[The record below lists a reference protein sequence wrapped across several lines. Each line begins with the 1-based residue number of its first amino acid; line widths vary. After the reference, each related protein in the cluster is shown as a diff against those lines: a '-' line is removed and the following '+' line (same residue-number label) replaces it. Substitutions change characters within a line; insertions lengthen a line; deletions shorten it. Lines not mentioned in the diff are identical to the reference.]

1 MGKNADFYI
10 IRKRTKW
17 PFEKVNYRYGN
28 VGSFLVKVLI
38 GADFVLTAQIHKDS
52 KQQLGFPA
60 TLSTILNLTPTAHK
74 ERCMK
79 MDFFVDKQKELCAK
93 YDKILPIIGNG
104 AKLAIEECQTQ
115 FAYTRWNC
123 TTFAEKNNTFGNV
136 ATIKSR
142 EAAYLNAISAASMA
156 YAVTRACTKGELSEW
171 CSCDNKIRQRKPTKW
186 KWGACSDDIRYG
198 EKFSK
203 EFLDVREDQNTALGL
218 MNLHNNEAGRRA
230 VRSRMQRT
238 CKCHGVSGSCSMQIC
253 WRRLPTLRKVAEGL
267 YKRYEGA
274 SHVKYVE
281 RRRKKLKVISPDFK
295 KPNRTDL
302 VYLEDSPDY
311 CEKNETLNIL
321 GTRGRVCNLTSQGI
335 DGCPLLCCG
344 RGYQTRV
351 KDVEEKCQ
359 CAFVWCCNV
368 VCNTCRS
375 RKEEHV
381 CN

>member
-1 MGKNADFYI
+1 MGRPDAAAVLVLLMVWMAVWREVRAAD
-10 IRKRTKW
+10 W
-17 PFEKVNYRYGN
+17 W
-28 VGSFLVKVLI
+28 
-38 GADFVLTAQIHKDS
+38 
-52 KQQLGFPA
+52 QLGLSS
-60 TLSTILNLTPTAHK
+60 TLHPTLNLTPTAHK
-74 ERCMK
+74 EKCQK
-79 MDFFVDKQKELCAK
+79 IEFFVEKQRDLCSK
-93 YDKILPIIGNG
+93 YDKILPIISAG
-104 AKLAIEECQTQ
+104 AKLAVEECQTQ
-115 FAYTRWNC
+115 FAFSRWNC
-123 TTFAEKNNTFGNV
+123 TTFPEKNNTFGNV
-136 ATIKSR
+136 VTIKSR
-142 EAAYLNAISAASMA
+142 EAAYINAISAASMA
-156 YAVTRACTKGELSEW
+156 YAVTRACTKGELAEY
-171 CSCDNKIRQRKPTKW
+171 CSCDNKIRQRKTVKW
-186 KWGACSDDIRYG
+186 KWGGCSDDIRYG
-198 EKFSK
+198 EKFSR
-203 EFLDVREDQNTALGL
+203 EFLDVQEDQNTALGL

-253 WRRLPTLRKVAEGL
+253 WRRLPSLRKVAEGL

-311 CEKNETLNIL
+311 CDKNDTLNIL

-351 KDVEEKCQ
+351 KDVEEKCD
-359 CAFVWCCNV
+359 CKFVWCCNV
-368 VCNTCRS
+368 VCETCRF